1 MFPLKDNIPTDRPAV
16 ITMLFIAANV
26 LVYFL
31 LQRGGITSG
40 PDDTFVVNWG
50 VIPYE
55 LWNYGRECELDRAA
69 GQILCEDQSGVS
81 GTAESQPPAWVTPF
95 SSFFMH
101 GSILHLAGNMLFLWI
116 FGNNVED
123 SMGRVKFVAFYL
135 LGGMAAL
142 AAQVVVDPNSP
153 VPMIGASGAV
163 AGVLGAYAVLYP
175 RARVVTVIFIVIIFT
190 VIELPALLML
200 GLWFAQQLAL
210 GAMELTGPTGDG
222 GGGVAYFAHLG
233 GFVVGALLIR
243 FFATNVKPVP
253 PRVEHPAWR

>member
-31 LQRGGITSG
+31 LQRGGVTSG
-40 PDDTFVVNWG
+40 PDDGFVVNWG

-69 GQILCEDQSGVS
+69 GEVLCEGQAGVS
-81 GTAESQPPAWVTPF
+81 GEAESQPPAWITPL

-135 LGGMAAL
+135 LGGLAAL

-163 AGVLGAYAVLYP
+163 AGVLGAYAVMYP

-210 GAMELTGPTGDG
+210 GAMELGGPASE

-233 GFVVGALLIR
+233 GFVAGALLIKL
-243 FFATNVKPVP
+243 FATNVKAVP
-253 PRVEHPAWR
+253 ERVENPAWR